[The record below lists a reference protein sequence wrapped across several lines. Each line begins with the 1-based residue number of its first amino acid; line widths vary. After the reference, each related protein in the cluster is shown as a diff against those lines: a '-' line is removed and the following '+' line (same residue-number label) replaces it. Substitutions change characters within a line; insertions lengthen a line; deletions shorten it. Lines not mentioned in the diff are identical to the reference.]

1 MKIPLPDSLCPIQ
14 NAVGLAFFP
23 VRKNCGEPDPRFA
36 ENRSNMAAIA
46 ENGRTS
52 TEVNAFS
59 AG

>member
-36 ENRSNMAAIA
+36 EIGATWQPSL
-46 ENGRTS
+46 RT
-52 TEVNAFS
+52 EGLALR
-59 AG
+59 